1 VRTDFPLVLVATLAA
16 CGPWTPALQPAAD
29 STEPEPEPEWPA
41 ALIDLAIGHQYQC
54 AVAMDGSVWCRGWD
68 RAWQLGLR
76 SGSPEVPSRVESI
89 EDAVEIEVL
98 SDVDCVRLADGR
110 VSCWGDGGGMRTI
123 EFPRPV
129 LALTS
134 EFRDLCA
141 IADTGALL
149 CWNSYRPPSEI
160 VERISSGVE
169 LAALSYSTMCA
180 STDAG
185 LRCFYNKG
193 YVGGRGGAS
202 DIDTSAL
209 GSRKLVQLELH
220 QFSLL
225 AIDDHGQGWRA
236 KLDRSGGVLSP
247 MPGTG
252 TLREVEID
260 GGSSQCEVDGDGR
273 VSCISNSNSSLS
285 WAQGVVQGLPPV
297 TEIELDD
304 SSACALSQGRMWCW
318 GQVAVA
324 GDGRELVHVDI
335 PPASSLAIDGAR
347 ACATTAVGELWCWG
361 QGFLG
366 DGRDPNA
373 GLSEQARPALLARG
387 VSPMRTLVAAFSPPC
402 PVDAAGIQRCP
413 VFEGATLR
421 SWRPVLDEVLAVERR
436 CRLVGDLTREL
447 QCGSTPVPSLRE
459 PTAAMDDSG
468 RYCALHDGGKL
479 RCWTEGFERGEL
491 FVVDFPELDD
501 GIALAGNCV
510 LRRSGHV
517 SCWDVPRFSEP
528 TIRST
533 IELDDWHN
541 VVDLAATR
549 EDLCALMV
557 DGHVECR
564 SVEKLDEP
572 AERIDVEN
580 VIEIDGDAL
589 MCGRSSSGRVS
600 CWGPNWGGILGAPPS
615 SLLAR
620 PTVLM

>member
-1 VRTDFPLVLVATLAA
+1 VRTDFPLVLVATLVA
-16 CGPWTPALQPAAD
+16 CSPWPPALQPAAD
-29 STEPEPEPEWPA
+29 STEPEPEWPA
-41 ALIDLAIGHQYQC
+41 ALIDLAIDHQYQC
-54 AVAMDGSVWCRGWD
+54 AVAMDGGVWCRGWD
-68 RAWQLGLR
+68 RAWRLGLR
-76 SGSPEVPSRVESI
+76 SGPPDVPSRVEAI

-98 SDVDCVRLADGR
+98 SDVDCVRFADGR
-110 VSCWGDGGGMRTI
+110 VSCWGEGGGMRTI

-141 IADTGALL
+141 VADTGALL
-149 CWNSYRPPSEI
+149 CWSSERPPSEI

-169 LAALSYSTMCA
+169 LAVLSYSTMCA

-209 GSRKLVQLELH
+209 GERKLVRLELH

-236 KLDRSGGVLSP
+236 KLEESGGVLEP

-252 TLREVEID
+252 TLRDVELE
-260 GGSSQCEVDGDGR
+260 GGTSRCEVDGDGR
-273 VSCISNSNSSLS
+273 VRCVSDFSLP
-285 WAQGVVQGLPPV
+285 WPQGIVQGLPPV
-297 TEIELDD
+297 TDVELDD

-318 GQVAVA
+318 GQIAVA

-347 ACATTAVGELWCWG
+347 ACATTATGELWCWG
-361 QGFLG
+361 QEFVG

-373 GLSEQARPALLARG
+373 GLSELARPVLFARD
-387 VSPMRTLVAAFSPPC
+387 VSPMRTMTAANSPPC
-402 PVDAAGIQRCP
+402 PVDVAGIQRCP
-413 VFEGATLR
+413 VFESAELR
-421 SWRPVLDEVLAVERR
+421 SWRTVRDEVLAIEGP
-436 CRLVGDLTREL
+436 CRLVGGLTREL
-447 QCGSTPVPSLRE
+447 HCDDDPVPPLRE
-459 PTAAMDDSG
+459 PTAIIYEYG
-468 RYCALHDGGKL
+468 RHCALHDGGKL
-479 RCWTEGFERGEL
+479 RCWTRGDERGEL
-491 FVVDFPELDD
+491 LVVDFPELDD
-501 GIALAGNCV
+501 AIALAGSCV
-510 LRRSGHV
+510 LRRSGQV
-517 SCWDVPRFSEP
+517 SCWDVPRFGEP

-533 IELDDWHN
+533 IELDDWLD
-541 VVDLAATR
+541 VVDLAATK
-549 EDLCALMV
+549 EDLCALMA

-564 SVEKLDEP
+564 SLEKLDEP
-572 AERIDVEN
+572 AERIEVEN
-580 VIEIDGDAL
+580 MIELDGDAL

-600 CWGPNWGGILGAPPS
+600 C